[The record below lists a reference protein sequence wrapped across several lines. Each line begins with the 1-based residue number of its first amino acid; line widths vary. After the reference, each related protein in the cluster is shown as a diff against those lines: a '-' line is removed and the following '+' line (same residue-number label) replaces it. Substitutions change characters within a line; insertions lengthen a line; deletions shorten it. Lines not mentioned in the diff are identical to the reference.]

1 MGHTICH
8 PRMVLSGIQYFPF
21 FVILAKAGI
30 QNPVRHTVAERHP
43 EPCPS
48 YRRRPV
54 SSIYFFLV
62 PGFRRE
68 DDVVVPGFPPSSVE
82 SFGLDCLSF
91 YLQPS
96 QKDLS
101 EQRACGNDSSTG
113 HAGMTSFFPFSL
125 IVFSLF
131 FLTINHQPST
141 INYFPFPE
149 RSKKLRIGQDF
160 DSVHVPASLFHAN
173 TQKMFQF
180 IFLTQSTQ

>member
-1 MGHTICH
+1 MGHTICHPRMGHTICH

-21 FVILAKAGI
+21 FVIPAKAGI

-141 INYFPFPE
+141 INYQLF
-149 RSKKLRIGQDF
+149 
-160 DSVHVPASLFHAN
+160 SLPRE
-173 TQKMFQF
+173 K
-180 IFLTQSTQ
+180 